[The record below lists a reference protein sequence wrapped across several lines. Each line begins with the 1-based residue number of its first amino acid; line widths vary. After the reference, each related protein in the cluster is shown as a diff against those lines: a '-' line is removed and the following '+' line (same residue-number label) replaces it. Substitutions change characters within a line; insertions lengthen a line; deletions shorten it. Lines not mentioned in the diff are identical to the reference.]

1 MLSFLVWLGRHRWG
15 RARGTTGRSCKNC
28 SISFLNLILK
38 YKIHCLTCKWANF
51 CFSIGTS
58 RFSWPPRTPR
68 THRKPGLS
76 ISPSQSIF
84 LNIKHLLNVVY
95 QARSYLALSLQGLP
109 GLEGASGP
117 KGNDV
122 STVCD
127 DVVSTKFGILV
138 FNCECILW
146 TFCCLSGID
155 WSPRRPRTARSPRGL
170 SKHICHCRDIFL
182 DLPIPSF
189 FWVIK

>member
-1 MLSFLVWLGRHRWG
+1 M
-15 RARGTTGRSCKNC
+15 
-28 SISFLNLILK
+28 
-38 YKIHCLTCKWANF
+38 
-51 CFSIGTS
+51 
-58 RFSWPPRTPR
+58 
-68 THRKPGLS
+68 S

-84 LNIKHLLNVVY
+84 LNIKHLLNVVD

-138 FNCECILW
+138 FDCECIL
-146 TFCCLSGID
+146 
-155 WSPRRPRTARSPRGL
+155 
-170 SKHICHCRDIFL
+170 
-182 DLPIPSF
+182 
-189 FWVIK
+189 